1 MKIVIKDVKKT
12 YKQGNIVVEALK
24 PCNFEINDGEQ
35 IAITG
40 TSVRENLH
48 FCICLEV
55 WNRLLTEV

>member
-1 MKIVIKDVKKT
+1 MKIVVKDVKKT

-35 IAITG
+35 IAIQV
-40 TSVRENLH
+40 VRENLH